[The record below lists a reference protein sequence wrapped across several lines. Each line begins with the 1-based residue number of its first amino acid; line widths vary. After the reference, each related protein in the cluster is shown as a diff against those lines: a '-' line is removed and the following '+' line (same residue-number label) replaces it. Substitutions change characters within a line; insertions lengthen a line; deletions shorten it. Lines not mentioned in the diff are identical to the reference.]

1 MRKPENFPFSG
12 HIQKFQLTSGNI
24 AYGPRPETDKEVE
37 QRTQS
42 RGTAQ
47 YGYLGG
53 HTVMESASN

>member
-37 QRTQS
+37 QRITI
-42 RGTAQ
+42 T
-47 YGYLGG
+47 
-53 HTVMESASN
+53 